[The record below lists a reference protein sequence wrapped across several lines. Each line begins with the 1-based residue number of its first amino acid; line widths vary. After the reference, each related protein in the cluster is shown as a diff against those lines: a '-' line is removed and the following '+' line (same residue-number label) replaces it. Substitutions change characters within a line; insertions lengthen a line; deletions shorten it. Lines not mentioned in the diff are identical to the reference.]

1 MKLEILKETDPIRGE
16 LAESMIALLAKKNL
30 SGAFDEA
37 SIFQMLEKPPET
49 HLGDYALPCFR
60 FAKVMKRNPQQ
71 IADDFRDEFARENL
85 NPWVE
90 RIESKGAFLNFFI
103 EKTLLASHLLAKVQ
117 DGSYFKLPQT
127 HAAFSK
133 TRVMIEFS
141 QPNTHKEFHVGHA
154 RNVCLGD
161 SLCRI
166 FGYLGYDVI
175 AANYIGDEG
184 THVAKCLWQV
194 VEQGGPP
201 SDLNVNK
208 AHWYGQNYVRAS
220 KVLESADHE
229 GKKTAMQKISSILSQ
244 LESKNGPYYEVW
256 KQSREECL
264 ADFKNI
270 YKWLDVHFDHYF
282 FESELTEEAQ
292 KIVDEFIA
300 KGLFSESD
308 GAIGVDLSPYK
319 LGFFMARKSDG
330 TTPYITKDLVLAR
343 RKFDDFKV
351 DRSLYVVGSEQNF
364 HFEQLFKALE
374 LMGFPQ
380 AKDCF
385 HLSYAHVRLPEGK
398 MSSRSGTMLPFAFL
412 RDNLLKEL
420 SPYLE
425 KYQDQWGESERNM
438 TADRLAVGAI
448 KYGML
453 SSDPVKEI
461 IFDLQA
467 WTSFEGN
474 TGPYLMYS
482 YARTKSILAKCAEKG
497 FTASLNHCDCL
508 EQASARE
515 LLRYLYDFNDM
526 VKQAC
531 ENYKPSTIANHLYN
545 MCKAYNRFYADVPI
559 LKAPTSEERSAL
571 IALLETFAKVLKQG
585 LLLLGID
592 PPERM

>member
-1 MKLEILKETDPIRGE
+1 MKLELLKEMDSIRGE
-16 LAESMIALLAKKNL
+16 LAESIVALLLKRKL
-30 SGAFDEA
+30 PEDFDEA
-37 SIFQMLEKPPET
+37 GIFHMLEKPPES

-60 FAKVMKRNPQQ
+60 FSKVMKRNPQH
-71 IADDFRDEFARENL
+71 IAEEFRDEFARENL

-90 RIESKGAFLNFFI
+90 RVETKGAFLNFFVD
-103 EKTLLASHLLAKVQ
+103 KTLLASHLLAKVQ
-117 DGSYFKLPQT
+117 DATYFQLPKA
-127 HAAFSK
+127 HAEFEK

-166 FGYLGYDVI
+166 FRYLGYDVV

-194 VEQGGPP
+194 VEAGGPP
-201 SDLNVNK
+201 SDPAVNK
-208 AHWYGQNYVRAS
+208 AHWYGQNYVAAS
-220 KVLESADHE
+220 KRLEHSSQE
-229 GKKTAMQKISSILSQ
+229 EKKEAMAKISSILSQ
-244 LESKNGPYYEVW
+244 LEMKNGPYYEVW
-256 KQSREECL
+256 KQSRNECL
-264 ADFKNI
+264 DDFKAI
-270 YKWLDVHFDHYF
+270 YKWLDAQFDHYF
-282 FESELTEEAQ
+282 FESELTDDAQ
-292 KIVDEFIA
+292 KIVDEFVS
-300 KGLFSESD
+300 KGLFSESE
-308 GAIGVDLSPYK
+308 GAIGVDLSPYR

-330 TTPYITKDLVLAR
+330 TIPYITKDLVLAR
-343 RKFDDFKV
+343 RKFDGFKV
-351 DRSLYVVGSEQNF
+351 DRSIYVVGSEQNF

-398 MSSRSGTMLPFAFL
+398 MSSRSGTMLSFAFL
-412 RDNLLKEL
+412 RDKLLEEL
-420 SPYLE
+420 LPYLE
-425 KYQDQWGESERNM
+425 KYKDQWDAEELNK
-438 TADRLAVGAI
+438 TADQLAVAAI

-453 SSDPVKEI
+453 SSDPAKEI
-461 IFDLQA
+461 IFDIKV

-474 TGPYLMYS
+474 TGPYLVYS

-497 FTASLNHCDCL
+497 FKASLDYCECL
-508 EQASARE
+508 EMASAKE

-531 ENYKPSTIANHLYN
+531 EHYKPSTIANHLFN

-559 LKAPTSEERSAL
+559 LKASSDEERSAL
-571 IALLETFAKVLKQG
+571 IALLETFAKILKQG
-585 LLLLGID
+585 LLLLGIT